1 MYRLFDI
8 VYGSVGKNRPRGG
21 TPRTTNAFLKIC
33 CRSGHVETMR
43 SAFRKV
49 CDALRLSCDA
59 NDPMT
64 DLIVMK
70 IIDLAKAGEIDSV
83 ASAQGAG

>member
-1 MYRLFDI
+1 
-8 VYGSVGKNRPRGG
+8 
-21 TPRTTNAFLKIC
+21 
-33 CRSGHVETMR
+33 MR